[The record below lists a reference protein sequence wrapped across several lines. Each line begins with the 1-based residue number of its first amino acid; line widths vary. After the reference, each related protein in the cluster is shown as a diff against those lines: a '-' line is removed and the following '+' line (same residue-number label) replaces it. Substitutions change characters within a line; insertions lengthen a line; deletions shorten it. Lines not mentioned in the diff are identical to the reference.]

1 MSQQLVWGGC
11 CSGPEE
17 AGRVCDSD
25 ECHRHDEGVQ
35 PGMGDSAWDPD
46 VTVFRG
52 GVVSLNMVVA
62 EC

>member
-1 MSQQLVWGGC
+1 MGAALAPRRRGEFVTLMS
-11 CSGPEE
+11 
-17 AGRVCDSD
+17 A
-25 ECHRHDEGVQ
+25 RHDEGVQ

>member
-1 MSQQLVWGGC
+1 MTLMS
-11 CSGPEE
+11 
-17 AGRVCDSD
+17 A
-25 ECHRHDEGVQ
+25 RHDEGVQ